1 MELILRDVDII
12 GDIITILERLLL
24 YWRYYYY
31 IIFYYLLHSI

>member
-12 GDIITILERLLL
+12 GDIITILEILLL